1 MEALRRNALVDSA
14 VAALRELVNEF
25 LILFANILFA
35 VSLFA
40 VWGVLTL
47 IGVVVDQAKGDD
59 FYWQNYS
66 PLLARVVLRL
76 HMDNIYHSPAY
87 IGIIG
92 LILISMTVATF
103 RRVIPARLPALR
115 PVKID
120 KIGLNASV
128 SVEGDESDVR
138 ARVQQVL

>member
-14 VAALRELVNEF
+14 VAGVRELVHEF

-47 IGVVVDQAKGDD
+47 IGVVVDQGKGDD

-66 PLLARVVLRL
+66 PMLARVVLRL
-76 HMDNIYHSPAY
+76 H
-87 IGIIG
+87 
-92 LILISMTVATF
+92 
-103 RRVIPARLPALR
+103 
-115 PVKID
+115 ID
-120 KIGLNASV
+120 RKTHV
-128 SVEGDESDVR
+128 
-138 ARVQQVL
+138 